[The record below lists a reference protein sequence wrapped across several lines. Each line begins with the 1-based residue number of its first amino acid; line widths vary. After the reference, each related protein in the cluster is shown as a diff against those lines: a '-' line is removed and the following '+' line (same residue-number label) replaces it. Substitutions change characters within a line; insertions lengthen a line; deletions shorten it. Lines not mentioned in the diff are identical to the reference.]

1 MTEKVKIDSGS
12 SAASLL
18 WQAMLHTGDEDLWET
33 FGIELGFKELV
44 VDVTVTVNGV
54 EIPFIEEV
62 GSFLGQYRTHVQNEA
77 KRMVRKGIVDTHLDT
92 VEEALSEL
100 IEHIRDA
107 DKDITDKLCCV
118 LGRNRS

>member
-54 EIPFIEEV
+54 EVPFLEGWA
-62 GSFLGQYRTHVQNEA
+62 GSLVSTVPMSRT
-77 KRMVRKGIVDTHLDT
+77 K
-92 VEEALSEL
+92 LSGWCA
-100 IEHIRDA
+100 RA
-107 DKDITDKLCCV
+107 
-118 LGRNRS
+118 